1 MKLKPFDYE
10 AVQNGATVVT
20 RNGTEVVEIG
30 LFPSLKQP
38 VICSINGLAETYSLS
53 GMYDPTGRTPTA
65 MDLFLLDEEEE
76 SACNCEMCKIVKQA
90 KLDRD
95 ALDGYISSNL
105 HMTIQPVVSAH
116 ASLCRLIDFIE
127 EAE

>member
-1 MKLKPFDYE
+1 MKRIPFDYE

-30 LFPSLKQP
+30 LFPSLNQP
-38 VICSINGLAETYSLS
+38 VICSINGQAETYSLS

-65 MDLFLLDEEEE
+65 MDLFLLVEE
-76 SACNCEMCKIVKQA
+76 SPACDCDICKIVRQA

-95 ALDGYISSNL
+95 ALGGYIEFMGTSIPAS
-105 HMTIQPVVSAH
+105 VVSAH
-116 ASLCRLIDFIE
+116 ASLCQLIDFLE
-127 EAE
+127 DK